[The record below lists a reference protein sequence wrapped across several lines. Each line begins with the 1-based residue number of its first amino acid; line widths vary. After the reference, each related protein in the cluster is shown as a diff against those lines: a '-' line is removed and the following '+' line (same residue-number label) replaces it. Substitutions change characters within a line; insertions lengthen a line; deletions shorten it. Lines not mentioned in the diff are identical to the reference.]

1 MIQMTFVVATFYKFI
16 HLANS
21 ADVKDQLKALCHEK
35 SIKGTILLADEGIN
49 GTIAGLEID
58 IEAIFDFLR
67 SIPCL
72 EDLMYQKSQA
82 DFLPFRRLRV
92 RQKKEIV
99 TLGMPEIKPDH
110 QSGTH
115 VSAQEWNDLIQD
127 PDVLVLDTRNIYETD
142 IGSFDGSIKPNTDT
156 FRQFPEYVRQNLDPK
171 QHFKIAMFCTGGI
184 RCEKGSSFLLS
195 QGFKEVYQLKGGI
208 LNYLAEISPEESSW
222 QGECFVFDQRV
233 ALKSQ
238 LEPGTYE
245 MCHGCGNPISQEDR
259 LSAQY
264 QPGISCPKCYSN
276 SLE

>member
-1 MIQMTFVVATFYKFI
+1 MTFVVATFYKFI
-16 HLANS
+16 YLANS
-21 ADVKDQLKALCHEK
+21 ADLKVQLKALCQEK
-35 SIKGTILLADEGIN
+35 QIKGTILLAEEGIN
-49 GTIAGLEID
+49 GTIAALASD
-58 IEAIFDFLR
+58 IEVVFKFLR
-67 SIPCL
+67 STPGLADLTYQESEINFIP
-72 EDLMYQKSQA
+72 
-82 DFLPFRRLRV
+82 FNRLRV
-92 RQKKEIV
+92 RLKKEIV
-99 TLGMPEIKPDH
+99 TLGMPEVRPDN

-171 QHFKIAMFCTGGI
+171 QHPKIAMFCTGGI

-208 LNYLAEISPEESSW
+208 LNYLTEIAPEESSW
-222 QGECFVFDQRV
+222 RGECFVFDQRV

-245 MCHGCGNPISQEDR
+245 MCHGCGNPVSEQER
-259 LSAQY
+259 LSTQY
-264 QPGISCPKCYSN
+264 QPGISCPKCYPKRLKQ
-276 SLE
+276 SL